1 MQETSSH
8 GGSRP
13 VHVVCPRCN
22 AVNRVPSARL
32 GDGGV
37 CGGCKATLFD
47 GKPMQLTA
55 HNFEAH
61 VGRSDVPVVVDFWAP
76 WCGPCRAM
84 APQFEKAAAMLE
96 PGYRLAKL
104 NTEEEQGLAARF
116 GIRSIPTLAIFHQGH
131 EVARQSGAMDANAL
145 ARWVR
150 ASLQPGRA

>member
-1 MQETSSH
+1 MQETPSDTR
-8 GGSRP
+8 SRSL
-13 VHVVCPRCN
+13 HVVCPHCN

-32 GDGGV
+32 GDGGT
-37 CGGCKATLFD
+37 CGSCKEALFE
-47 GKPMQLTA
+47 GKPLELTA
-55 HNFEAH
+55 GNFEAQ

-116 GIRSIPTLAIFHQGH
+116 GIRSIPTLAIFRQGH
-131 EVARQSGAMDANAL
+131 EVARQSGAMDAASL

-150 ASLQPGRA
+150 ASLQPGRG